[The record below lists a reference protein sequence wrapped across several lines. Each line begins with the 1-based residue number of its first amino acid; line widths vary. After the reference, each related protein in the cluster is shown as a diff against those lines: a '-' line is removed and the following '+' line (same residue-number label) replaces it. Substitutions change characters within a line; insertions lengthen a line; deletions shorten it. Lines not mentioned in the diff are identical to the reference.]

1 MDEALEQ
8 NLARAR
14 RLVAVPAA
22 TATVV
27 VALLGIVVGLAIGVP
42 LVAVVAVLLGVA
54 AFFTSSIAVRRR
66 GPELTLAAT
75 GSHPVGEAEE
85 PRLHNLVE
93 GLCVGIGLAPPRLH
107 VVPDDAPN
115 ALAVARSVDDA
126 DLVVT
131 RGLLDRLSLVEL
143 EAVLAH
149 ELARIRRGE
158 AVVGALVGLTL
169 GGPRAPFTAAVLAPV
184 TRAIVGRG
192 EPVEAWSDLAAVD
205 ITRYPPGLASALA
218 KLAGTEPA
226 VPSAADP
233 VVAHL
238 WIHGARAEGAFGQ
251 ALLRVYEPAPP
262 VEQRI
267 EVLEEL

>member
-1 MDEALEQ
+1 VDDVLDQ

-14 RLVAVPAA
+14 TLVAIPAA
-22 TATVV
+22 TVTLV
-27 VALLGIVVGLAIGVP
+27 VALVGIVVGLAIGIP
-42 LVAVVAVLLGVA
+42 LVAVVAVLLGVV
-54 AFFTSSIAVRRR
+54 AFFTNTIAVRKR
-66 GPELTLAAT
+66 GPELALAAT
-75 GSHPVGEAEE
+75 GSRPVGEADE

-107 VVPDDAPN
+107 IVEDAAAN

-158 AVVGALVGLTL
+158 AVVGALAGLTL
-169 GGPRAPFTAAVLAPV
+169 GGPDAPFTSSLLAPV

-192 EPVEAWSDLAAVD
+192 EPIESWSDIAAVE
-205 ITRYPPGLASALA
+205 ITRYPPGLVSALQTLEA
-218 KLAGTEPA
+218 DATPLKAASPA
-226 VPSAADP
+226 
-233 VVAHL
+233 VAHL
-238 WIHGARAEGAFGQ
+238 WIHGPRPSGAFGQ
-251 ALLRVYEPAPP
+251 ALARVYEAPP
-262 VEQRI
+262 PVGQRI

>member
-1 MDEALEQ
+1 MDDALEQ

-14 RLVAVPAA
+14 RLVTVPAA
-22 TATVV
+22 TVTVV
-27 VALLGIVVGLAIGVP
+27 VALVGIVVGLAIGVP
-42 LVAVVAVLLGVA
+42 LVAVVAVLVGVV
-54 AFFTSSIAVRRR
+54 AFFTNSIAVRRR

-75 GSHPVGEAEE
+75 GSRPVTEAEE

-93 GLCVGIGLAPPRLH
+93 GLCVGIGLAAPRLRIIE
-107 VVPDDAPN
+107 DDAPN

-131 RGLLDRLSLVEL
+131 RGLLTRLSLVEL

-169 GGPRAPFTAAVLAPV
+169 GGPRAPFTAAMLASV
-184 TRAIVGRG
+184 NRAIVGRG
-192 EPVEAWSDLAAVD
+192 EPVEAWSDLAAVE
-205 ITRYPPGLASALA
+205 ITRYPPALTA
-218 KLAGTEPA
+218 ALEKLAGADPA
-226 VPSAADP
+226 VPSSASPA
-233 VVAHL
+233 VAHL
-238 WIHGARAEGAFGQ
+238 WIHGARAEGAFGE

-262 VEQRI
+262 IGARI